1 MCKIINN
8 NEFYSGINKKNE
20 IVNLED
26 FDLNEETSRYGEFIS
41 SYFVWLGLNK
51 QKDRAEELN
60 EMTKTKTYILYT

>member
-41 SYFVWLGLNK
+41 SYFGWWGLNN
-51 QKDRAEELN
+51 QKDIAEELN
-60 EMTKTKTYILYT
+60 EMTKTKT

>member
-1 MCKIINN
+1 MRKIINN

-60 EMTKTKTYILYT
+60 EMTKTKT